1 MEPMSFKIDQF
12 IETIMMLAGNPERMN
27 ASAAEAETARSDYSV
42 ETIANQ
48 WEALF
53 GLDKAD

>member
-1 MEPMSFKIDQF
+1 MSFKIDQF
-12 IETIMMLAGNPERMN
+12 IETIMMLARNPGRMN
-27 ASAAEAETARSDYSV
+27 ASAEEAETARSDYSV